1 MLKMH
6 VDKQFF
12 KQLECF
18 DVVKLAENSN
28 DCLTSVLPLLT
39 RCALCASS
47 EGTTSSLWMKKRQ
60 ILLQKLLNFNE
71 VNFLIESL
79 STDFNEVYS
88 DCRNSISL
96 RYLFYYCRRLN
107 NYCLWKLLGS
117 LAVDLLLQSH
127 FLNNSLLHT
136 KHAVCLL

>member
-18 DVVKLAENSN
+18 DVVKLAENNN

-96 RYLFYYCRRLN
+96 RYLFYYCRGLN
-107 NYCLWKLLGS
+107 NYCSWKLLGS
-117 LAVDLLLQSH
+117 LAVDLLLLSI
-127 FLNNSLLHT
+127 F
-136 KHAVCLL
+136 